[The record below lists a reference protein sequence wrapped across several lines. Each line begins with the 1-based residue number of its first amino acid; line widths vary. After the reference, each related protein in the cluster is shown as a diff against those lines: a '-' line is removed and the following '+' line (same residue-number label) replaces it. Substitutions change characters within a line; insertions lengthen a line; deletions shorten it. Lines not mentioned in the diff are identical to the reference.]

1 MASVMT
7 NEMVIAMVSAKDS
20 AITTTIACAVGS
32 VKGSSMAM
40 AMTWMNG
47 LRYNLNID

>member
-7 NEMVIAMVSAKDS
+7 NIIDNEMAIAMVSAKDS
-20 AITTTIACAVGS
+20 VITTTIACAVGS

-40 AMTWMNG
+40 AMP
-47 LRYNLNID
+47 R